1 MAKPNSSIAITS
13 IKFVYIYDN
22 INITD
27 NVSSF
32 FEKVKIVIIN
42 LYTNLIK
49 NKNIDNLVINF
60 NKNIDNL
67 VIKFSKNINVV
78 ITKILNKW

>member
-1 MAKPNSSIAITS
+1 MAKQNSSIATTS

-67 VIKFSKNINVV
+67 VIKFSKNINIV